1 MDGFCGCC
9 NSQPRTSHIRD
20 DGACPHGLSKDL
32 VSQTNQT
39 KSVPTKATD
48 VLIFD
53 LGQRAQ
59 KSWIFFPQEWLAK
72 VLLFLCESYLLIL
85 ETIEDTT

>member
-1 MDGFCGCC
+1 MMARV
-9 NSQPRTSHIRD
+9 PT
-20 DGACPHGLSKDL
+20 HGLSKDL
-32 VSQTNQT
+32 VSQT

-53 LGQRAQ
+53 LGQGAR
-59 KSWIFFPQEWLAK
+59 KNLGFFSPQEWQEK